1 MLDLFVDSIS
11 SLISNAPPVG
21 GGALPLGQP
30 GSGGGGAPGAQPP
43 SGGLPVWLPL
53 AMFGF
58 LAFLLISSA
67 LAGRKEKKERQ
78 SMLDAV
84 GKNDKVQV
92 AGMIGTI
99 VELKGDHV
107 IVKVDESNNTRIT
120 FVRGAIQNV
129 LKSSKKRESDADV
142 VPEPEK
148 IEA

>member
-11 SLISNAPPVG
+11 SLIANAPPVG
-21 GGALPLGQP
+21 GGAVPLGP
-30 GSGGGGAPGAQPP
+30 SGTGGGAGGAAPP
-43 SGGLPVWLPL
+43 QGGLPPWIFL

-58 LAFLLISSA
+58 LAFLLVSSA

-78 SMLDAV
+78 SMLDAL

-99 VELKGDHV
+99 VELKNDHV
-107 IVKVDESNNTRIT
+107 VVKVDESNNTRIT

-129 LKSSKKRESDADV
+129 LKSSKKRDSDADV